1 MVLADDFGER
11 GGTEPVRERTIGVRG
26 RRRRGFGD
34 TEQIIGFWHE

>member
-11 GGTEPVRERTIGVRG
+11 GGPQPVRERPVDVRG

-34 TEQIIGFWHE
+34 AEEIIGFWHK